1 MKRTKNESGVKRIIT
16 RKEKKKD
23 EKNRFMNME
32 KKLKGKLKTAY
43 ILGDTMVKRLNG
55 YLLTRKR

>member
-23 EKNRFMNME
+23 EENRFMNME
-32 KKLKGKLKTAY
+32 KKLKGKLKT
-43 ILGDTMVKRLNG
+43 N
-55 YLLTRKR
+55 RKAENCIYFRRHYG